1 MNSSSVEPEYFIV
14 SVYLFLKLHLKE
26 ILIFLHFILI
36 IMINSKLKKI
46 LKVEREKKSISEEKY
61 INDNINI

>member
-14 SVYLFLKLHLKE
+14 SVYIFLKLNLKE